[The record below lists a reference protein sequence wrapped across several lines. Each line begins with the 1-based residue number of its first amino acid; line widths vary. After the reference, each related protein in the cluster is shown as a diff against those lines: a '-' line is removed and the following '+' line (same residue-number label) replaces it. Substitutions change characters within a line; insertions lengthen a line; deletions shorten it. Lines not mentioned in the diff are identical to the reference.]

1 MKIMHIF
8 VNSGEYSMLA
18 SITVDRYASAKL
30 TGPNKFSNMFITA
43 DTGGGGRIRKI
54 FSQRILK
61 CIDFIEIIYVHR
73 YLIVRVFFK

>member
-8 VNSGEYSMLA
+8 VNAAEYSTLA

-43 DTGGGGRIRKI
+43 DTGGGGRIR
-54 FSQRILK
+54 Q
-61 CIDFIEIIYVHR
+61 IYSTEN
-73 YLIVRVFFK
+73 LISMRLYMYTVT